1 MMQRLLVTS
10 FTARAR
16 CGLVRSDWRATLC
29 RVACAGVLLGVVG
42 GAQAG
47 LFDDDEA
54 RRAIVDLRQK
64 VEASKEDCT
73 QQVSDET
80 KRASAEAAQLRLSVL
95 DLQNQL
101 QAALGDVAKLRGENE
116 QLAKDLS
123 DMQRKQKDQYQSLEE
138 RLRALEPA
146 KVSVDGSE
154 FQVEPMER
162 RDFEAALA
170 TFRKGDFGNAANSFV
185 DFLSRNPQ
193 SGYRPSALF
202 WLGNAQYATKDCKS
216 ATTNFRNL
224 ITIAPDHM
232 RVPEALLSIA
242 NCQLEAKDIKSARKT
257 LEDLVAGY
265 PQTDAAMAAKDR
277 LARFK

>member
-1 MMQRLLVTS
+1 MMQHFLFS
-10 FTARAR
+10 SSARAR
-16 CGLVRSDWRATLC
+16 CASGRSDWRTALC
-29 RVACAGVLLGVVG
+29 RVACASVMLGAVSV
-42 GAQAG
+42 AQAG

-64 VEASKEDCT
+64 VDASKEDCT

-80 KRASAEAAQLRLSVL
+80 KRAGAEAGQLRLSVL

-101 QAALGDVAKLRGENE
+101 QAALDDVAKLRGENE

-123 DMQRKQKDQYQSLEE
+123 DTQRKQKDQFQSLDD
-138 RLRALEPA
+138 RLRALEPT
-146 KVSVDGSE
+146 KVTVDGNE
-154 FQVEPMER
+154 FRVEPAER

-170 TFRKGDFGNAANSFV
+170 TFRKGEFANAANSFV

-224 ITIAPDHM
+224 INSAPDHM

-242 NCQLEAKDIKSARKT
+242 NCQLEAKDIRSARKT
-257 LEDLVAGY
+257 LEDLVVGY
-265 PQTDAAMAAKDR
+265 PQTDAAVAAKDR
-277 LARFK
+277 LSRFK